1 MGWLRQEE
9 VDAQLDELQAKLEA
23 ELHARAAAELA
34 LAFKQDEVDEER
46 ARAEEQVHAAEEAD
60 RMHVELFLRKV
71 RTQ

>member
-34 LAFKQDEVDEER
+34 LAFKQDEVDEQR
-46 ARAEEQVHAAEEAD
+46 ARAEE
-60 RMHVELFLRKV
+60 
-71 RTQ
+71 